1 ATQRRARELG
11 LTGWV
16 CNRTDGSVYLE
27 AHGPQAAL
35 DALLDWLREGP
46 PLARVDELCVEEG
59 SGGPSEDF
67 EIRADRY
74 CRGGA
79 PAVSAGG
86 RAAIAGSPTGP
97 RSAQGAHRWRP
108 AGFQS

>member
-1 ATQRRARELG
+1 MKHLTVTVRGKVQGVYFRAATQRRARELG

-27 AHGPQAAL
+27 AQGPQAAL

-67 EIRADRY
+67 EIRAD
-74 CRGGA
+74 
-79 PAVSAGG
+79 
-86 RAAIAGSPTGP
+86 
-97 RSAQGAHRWRP
+97 
-108 AGFQS
+108 